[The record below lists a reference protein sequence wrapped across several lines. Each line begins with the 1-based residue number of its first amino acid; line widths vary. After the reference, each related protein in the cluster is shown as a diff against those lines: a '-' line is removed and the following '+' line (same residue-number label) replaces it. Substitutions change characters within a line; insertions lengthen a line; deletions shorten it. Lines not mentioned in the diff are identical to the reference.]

1 MSLVV
6 RTWNLFH
13 GNTVPPGRRAY
24 LREMVEL
31 VTADR
36 PAVVCLQEVPVWA
49 LAHLQG
55 WSGGMTST
63 GIVAAPPR
71 LGSAMLGRLLTELHH
86 GLLRS
91 AFTGQANAILVDRP
105 IAGGP
110 VDGGPVDGGPV
121 DRAVT
126 GERTLT
132 VSSAGERRVCQA
144 VTVDGLVVVNFHV
157 TGGVPAD
164 EQFARVVEFAEPL
177 GDQVVIAGDAN
188 LRPGSGTAYERLRAL
203 GFSAP
208 LPDSIDQIVVRGVDA
223 TPPRRWPD
231 EDRRYGTRLLSDH
244 APVELVVG

>member
-105 IAGGP
+105 VDGGP
-110 VDGGPVDGGPV
+110 VDGGPVDRRPV

>member
-105 IAGGP
+105 VDAGP

-121 DRAVT
+121 DGAVT

-177 GDQVVIAGDAN
+177 GGQVVIAGDAN

-231 EDRRYGTRLLSDH
+231 EERRYGTRLLSDH

>member
-55 WSGGMTST
+55 WSGGMTSS

-71 LGSAMLGRLLTELHH
+71 LGSAVLGRLLTELHH

-91 AFTGQANAILVDRP
+91 ALTGQANAILVDRS
-105 IAGGP
+105 
-110 VDGGPVDGGPV
+110 VDGGPVDG
-121 DRAVT
+121 AVT

-188 LRPGSGTAYERLRAL
+188 LRPGSGRAYERLRAL

>member
-110 VDGGPVDGGPV
+110 VDG
-121 DRAVT
+121 AVT

>member
-71 LGSAMLGRLLTELHH
+71 LGSATLGRLLTELHH

-91 AFTGQANAILVDRP
+91 AFTGQANAILVDRS
-105 IAGGP
+105 
-110 VDGGPVDGGPV
+110 VDGGPVDG
-121 DRAVT
+121 AVT

>member
-91 AFTGQANAILVDRP
+91 AFTGQANAILVDRS
-105 IAGGP
+105 

-121 DRAVT
+121 DGAVT

>member
-91 AFTGQANAILVDRP
+91 ALTGQANAILVDRP
-105 IAGGP
+105 
-110 VDGGPVDGGPV
+110 VDGRRVDA
-121 DRAVT
+121 AVT

>member
-91 AFTGQANAILVDRP
+91 AFTGQANAILVDRS
-105 IAGGP
+105 
-110 VDGGPVDGGPV
+110 VDGGRVDG
-121 DRAVT
+121 AVT

>member
-110 VDGGPVDGGPV
+110 VAGGRVDG
-121 DRAVT
+121 AVT

-164 EQFARVVEFAEPL
+164 E
-177 GDQVVIAGDAN
+177 
-188 LRPGSGTAYERLRAL
+188 
-203 GFSAP
+203 
-208 LPDSIDQIVVRGVDA
+208 
-223 TPPRRWPD
+223 
-231 EDRRYGTRLLSDH
+231 
-244 APVELVVG
+244 

>member
-91 AFTGQANAILVDRP
+91 AFTGQANAILIDR
-105 IAGGP
+105 P
-110 VDGGPVDGGPV
+110 VDGGRVDG
-121 DRAVT
+121 AVT

>member
-6 RTWNLFH
+6 RTWSLFH

-91 AFTGQANAILVDRP
+91 ALTGQANAILVDRP
-105 IAGGP
+105 
-110 VDGGPVDGGPV
+110 VDGGRV

>member
-49 LAHLQG
+49 LAHLEG

-63 GIVAAPPR
+63 GIVAAAPR

-91 AFTGQANAILVDRP
+91 AFTGQANAILVD
-105 IAGGP
+105 GP
-110 VDGGPVDGGPV
+110 AIG
-121 DRAVT
+121 AVT

-144 VTVDGLVVVNFHV
+144 VNVHGLVVVNFHV

>member
-91 AFTGQANAILVDRP
+91 AFTGQANAILVD
-105 IAGGP
+105 G
-110 VDGGPVDGGPV
+110 
-121 DRAVT
+121 AVT

>member
-71 LGSAMLGRLLTELHH
+71 LGSATLGRLLTELHH

-110 VDGGPVDGGPV
+110 VDGGRVDG
-121 DRAVT
+121 AVT

>member
-1 MSLVV
+1 M
-6 RTWNLFH
+6 
-13 GNTVPPGRRAY
+13 
-24 LREMVEL
+24 
-31 VTADR
+31 
-36 PAVVCLQEVPVWA
+36 
-49 LAHLQG
+49 
-55 WSGGMTST
+55 ST
-63 GIVAAPPR
+63 GIVAAAPR

-91 AFTGQANAILVDRP
+91 AFTGQANAILVD
-105 IAGGP
+105 G
-110 VDGGPVDGGPV
+110 
-121 DRAVT
+121 AVT

-144 VTVDGLVVVNFHV
+144 VTVEGLVVVNFHV

-177 GDQVVIAGDAN
+177 GGQVVIAGDAN
-188 LRPGSGTAYERLRAL
+188 LRPGSGAAYERLRTL

-231 EDRRYGTRLLSDH
+231 EERRYGTRLLSDH
-244 APVELVVG
+244 APVELAVG

>member
-105 IAGGP
+105 VDAGP

-121 DRAVT
+121 DGAVT